1 MNTGQSQ
8 PAHTNH
14 KSLKQHTTNSHSHTP
29 PCHPYSTP
37 HHVNVTHTAPTLT
50 HTPHHVT
57 HTAHPITHTPRPV
70 TCTLHST
77 VNTCTDKHDN
87 WTQLSLDQ
95 WSLSQSPQ
103 KDPQKD
109 YSSLLGSVQMTAWLP
124 TFVSL
129 SSAQA
134 PVVSTRANMGYT
146 TMYGEAITSQ
156 AEHGFSK
163 AFCLVQGI
171 VYQWL

>member
-1 MNTGQSQ
+1 MCSHFCSELKWTMNTGQSQ

-29 PCHPYSTP
+29 PCHPYSIP
-37 HHVNVTHTAPTLT
+37 HHVDVTHTAPTIT

-95 WSLSQSPQ
+95 YHFPSHP
-103 KDPQKD
+103 KRTHRKIFI
-109 YSSLLGSVQMTAWLP
+109 
-124 TFVSL
+124 FVGECSDDCM
-129 SSAQA
+129 A
-134 PVVSTRANMGYT
+134 PYVCIP
-146 TMYGEAITSQ
+146 ITSTSTCGVNKGK
-156 AEHGFSK
+156 HG
-163 AFCLVQGI
+163 
-171 VYQWL
+171 VYSL